1 MISMRKCVYLTAL
14 RNRLKPLS
22 FAATTLSYFYIKM
35 SISSIYIL
43 HFVSR
48 NYQLIKSSQNFCLG
62 FRTTSKVKYILG
74 LMQTFCFREIYKTWM
89 QKSCFKKLCLKLSN
103 NVYRYV
109 EKQDFFSSYTS
120 SLRSSLCALRCAR
133 APLTLLLRCSSLF
146 CWMRASSLEIVPIPN
161 IESFI
166 P

>member
-14 RNRLKPLS
+14 RNRLEPLS

-35 SISSIYIL
+35 SISSIYVL

-62 FRTTSKVKYILG
+62 LRTTSKVKYILG
-74 LMQTFCFREIYKTWM
+74 LMQAFCFREIYKTWM
-89 QKSCFKKLCLKLSN
+89 QKSCFQNCVLNCQISN

-109 EKQDFFSSYTS
+109 EKQDFFFLLTHLVCVPHS
-120 SLRSSLCALRCAR
+120 
-133 APLTLLLRCSSLF
+133 APFVVLG
-146 CWMRASSLEIVPIPN
+146 PH
-161 IESFI
+161 
-166 P
+166 